1 VLVPDLLA
9 PRTSQGLG
17 PLYSE
22 DSGAAH
28 SMNAIYIYFAY
39 IVATYLV
46 GSELSRFQCL
56 ALTGMYS
63 IFLTFPVFSQ
73 LTQIDL
79 VTAHIQQF
87 QAAYPELV
95 VAYSGMRVAPP
106 AYFYNLSIGIWVVGW
121 ILSLVF
127 MLSKRRSK
135 SDAS

>member
-1 VLVPDLLA
+1 MSPAEYFELIGSA
-9 PRTSQGLG
+9 Q
-17 PLYSE
+17 

-56 ALTGMYS
+56 ALTAMYS

-79 VTAHIQQF
+79 VTVHIQQF

-95 VAYSGMRVAPP
+95 VAYSGLRVAPP
-106 AYFYNLSIGIWVVGW
+106 AYFYNLSIAIWVLGW
-121 ILSLVF
+121 MLSLVF
-127 MLSKRRSK
+127 MLSKRRSNR
-135 SDAS
+135 DAT